1 MGGISEAPIDPKYD
15 KSSLLSG
22 FIDGY
27 NTLDALASLAFGVII
42 VSTIKKLG
50 ITSPNGI
57 AKETIKSGTISI
69 VLMGV
74 IYSLLAFMGTM
85 SLGHFKISENGGIAL
100 AQIAQYYLGNYGIII
115 LGLIIIVACLK
126 TAIGLIAAFSETFVD
141 LFPKQNYLVLA
152 TVVSIMSCVF
162 ANVGLTK
169 IITYS
174 TPVLMF
180 LYPLAITL
188 ILLTLFS
195 RLFNH
200 SRTVYRFT
208 TYFTMIASFVDG
220 VQASPE
226 VFLST
231 KFAQVVISFG
241 EKWLPFFDIG
251 MGWLLPSI
259 LGFVIG
265 LSVYKLTKNQNKKI
279 PA

>member
-1 MGGISEAPIDPKYD
+1 
-15 KSSLLSG
+15 
-22 FIDGY
+22 
-27 NTLDALASLAFGVII
+27 
-42 VSTIKKLG
+42 
-50 ITSPNGI
+50 
-57 AKETIKSGTISI
+57 
-69 VLMGV
+69 
-74 IYSLLAFMGTM
+74 
-85 SLGHFKISENGGIAL
+85 
-100 AQIAQYYLGNYGIII
+100 
-115 LGLIIIVACLK
+115 
-126 TAIGLIAAFSETFVD
+126 
-141 LFPKQNYLVLA
+141 
-152 TVVSIMSCVF
+152 MSCVF

-195 RLFNH
+195 PLFNH
-200 SRTVYRFT
+200 SRRVYRCT

-226 VFLST
+226 VFLNT

-265 LSVYKLTKNQNKKI
+265 LSVYKLTKNQNKEI